1 MKKFFLISLVII
13 ILGTISYFLLSNNYK
28 KDEYYGPIKVNDK
41 TMYVT
46 MKGSGNKTI
55 VMLRG
60 WGVNSPVDDF
70 SPLYSELSKDY
81 KIVILEYFG
90 YGSSSLTNEERTN
103 EKMVEEIRTA
113 LHNLKVEPPYVL
125 MPHSMSGL
133 YSLYYA
139 DKYPSEVSAIIGLDM
154 SLPQKQLERWNE
166 ETFEKT
172 KRENSKLKLNIS
184 VLNQWNAFYSNSKKL
199 ENVKYPPNLPV
210 LTFLTTEQIDSV
222 DNMIRSGEMKTS
234 WLDINKNMVTN
245 PEIQN
250 IEVVHATHNNIT
262 YDQTDYILK
271 LSKKFMESL

>member
-1 MKKFFLISLVII
+1 MKKFFLISLIII
-13 ILGTISYFLLSNNYK
+13 ILGAVAYLLLSNNYK
-28 KDEYYGPIKVNDK
+28 KDEYYGPIKINDK
-41 TMYVT
+41 TMHVT
-46 MKGSGNKTI
+46 IKGSGSKTI
-55 VMLRG
+55 VMLSG

-90 YGSSSLTNEERTN
+90 YGSSNLTNEERTN

-113 LHNLKVEPPYVL
+113 LHNLKIEPPYVL
-125 MPHSMSGL
+125 MPHPMSGL

-172 KRENSKLKLNIS
+172 KKENSKLKLNIS
-184 VLNQWNAFYSNSKKL
+184 VLNQWNTFYSNSKEL

-222 DNMIRSGEMKTS
+222 DDMIKSGEMKTS

-245 PEIQN
+245 PVIQN